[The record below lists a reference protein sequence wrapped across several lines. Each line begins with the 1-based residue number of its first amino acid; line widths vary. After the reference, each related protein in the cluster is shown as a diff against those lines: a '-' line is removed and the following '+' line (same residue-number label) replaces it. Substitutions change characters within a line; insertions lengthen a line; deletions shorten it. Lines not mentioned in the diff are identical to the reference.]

1 MRSEIWRFCF
11 YLQVRA
17 RPGATPGWGRRTP
30 SPARSCWAVLASW
43 DKMLGEGGELIME
56 KGVLSR
62 LKGNALLPGVRSR
75 GAVVKGIFI
84 GADLGITSGLSGSSP
99 PAEDSGEAD
108 LWSSSL
114 DRDLSLGLGVRCG
127 EYFWLPSSDF
137 LHAVDKS
144 SGWFLSCPFS
154 FSAGKCCTESWP
166 EIKCAASNSESF
178 CWEPP
183 NLSGVTTGDPSD
195 EPSKDPLDRRSR
207 LSFSSSSSSLKLFL
221 SRSWSSP
228 LMVERKEEDIE
239 VKVGGIEVPP
249 EPGPIEPKCGKSLI
263 SA

>member
-1 MRSEIWRFCF
+1 
-11 YLQVRA
+11 
-17 RPGATPGWGRRTP
+17 
-30 SPARSCWAVLASW
+30 
-43 DKMLGEGGELIME
+43 MLGDGGLFIIE
-56 KGVLSR
+56 KGLPSR
-62 LKGNALLPGVRSR
+62 LNGNAALLPGVRSK
-75 GAVVKGIFI
+75 GAVVKGIFM
-84 GADLGITSGLSGSSP
+84 GADLGMTSGRNGSSP
-99 PAEDSGEAD
+99 PPVVDRGEGD
-108 LWSSSL
+108 LWSWSRRR

-144 SGWFLSCPFS
+144 SGWFLSCPAS

-195 EPSKDPLDRRSR
+195 EPSKEPLDRRSR

-221 SRSWSSP
+221 SRSVSIP
-228 LMVERKEEDIE
+228 LMVERKLEDIE

-249 EPGPIEPKCGKSLI
+249 EPGAMEPKCGKSLI
-263 SA
+263 SAADIWSTVSSVGAPV